1 MNPFNAITFAALCG
15 PLACPAA
22 MAQDFIIQPAPVV
35 AEPLKTTPSVEEF
48 SRSLEEGKAVL
59 QKLTA
64 SADDYYVSLIELDS
78 KDARKIVNRNSSDAI
93 TEACEM
99 FLRGFEEEVK
109 RTIESPVPDFV
120 KSELKI
126 YWRHIAKARSSVT
139 RLNDYTK
146 SLFKDAVLFDGKADI
161 NGIVALANYT
171 SDKIKLMQFH

>member
-35 AEPLKTTPSVEEF
+35 AEPLKATPSVEEF
-48 SRSLEEGKAVL
+48 SRRLEEGKEIL
-59 QKLTA
+59 KKLTV
-64 SADDYYVSLIELDS
+64 SADNYYVSLIGLDS
-78 KDARKIVNRNSSDAI
+78 DEARNFVNQNSSDTI

-99 FLRGFEEEVK
+99 FLRAFEEEVK
-109 RTIESPVPDFV
+109 RTIDFPIPDFV
-120 KSELKI
+120 KSELKV

-146 SLFKDAVLFDGKADI
+146 SLFKDAVLFDGKADL
-161 NGIVALANYT
+161 NGIAALANYT